1 VEAQLVMRI
10 FRMVSA
16 VGAVSIVAYTFNQA
30 GLWFGLLAAVAFV
43 VAAAIG
49 HMSVR
54 RA

>member
-1 VEAQLVMRI
+1 MRI

-16 VGAVSIVAYTFNQA
+16 VGAVSIVAYEFNQA
-30 GLWFGLLAAVAFV
+30 GLWSGLLAAVVFV
-43 VAAAIG
+43 VAAVVG

>member
-1 VEAQLVMRI
+1 MRI
-10 FRMVSA
+10 FRMASA

-30 GLWFGLLAAVAFV
+30 GLWSALLAAGVFAVA
-43 VAAAIG
+43 G